1 MANPPI
7 GNNIIEGVLGVCTL
21 NFNSVDLGKTIDETT
36 VEYVEDI
43 KDILFAQDGTQ
54 PYDKIPTGQA
64 YLVTAML
71 GQLTITR
78 LKEVMRGIT
87 QSGGAGNSAKYGRDI
102 YRSGR
107 ENFAQQLI
115 LTRVD
120 SDGNASA
127 NPLYRLLFFK
137 AMPIIT
143 GSIPYGPDTQRGLE
157 VQFYCFYDE
166 TNEGIGY
173 SGYAS
178 SVGL

>member
-1 MANPPI
+1 MAANPPI
-7 GNNIIEGVLGVCTL
+7 GNNIIEGPLGVVVID
-21 NFNSVDLGKTIDETT
+21 FNNIYMGKTIDEVT
-36 VEYVEDI
+36 VEYIEDI
-43 KDILFAQDGTQ
+43 KDILYAQDGTQ

-64 YLVTAML
+64 YQVTATF
-71 GQLTITR
+71 GEQTITR

-87 QSGGAGNSAKYGRDI
+87 QSGGGNSAAYGRDI

-107 ENFAQQLI
+107 ENFAKELV

-120 SDGNASA
+120 SEGNASA
-127 NPLYRLLFFK
+127 NPFFRWLFYK

-143 GSIPYGPDTQRGLE
+143 GSIVYGPDTQRGME

-166 TNEGIGY
+166 TKEAFGY

>member
-7 GNNIIEGVLGVCTL
+7 GNNFWEGPLGVCL
-21 NFNSVDLGKTIDETT
+21 FEYNGVDLGKTIDEATI
-36 VEYVEDI
+36 EYVEDI
-43 KDILFAQDGTQ
+43 KDILYAQDGTQ

-64 YLVTAML
+64 YLITATFGQITIDLLESLFRGVTA
-71 GQLTITR
+71 
-78 LKEVMRGIT
+78 
-87 QSGGAGNSAKYGRDI
+87 SGGGNSAKLGRDI

-107 ENFAQQLI
+107 ENFTHALN

-120 SDGNASA
+120 SDGNESA
-127 NPLYRLLFFK
+127 DLLFRLHMFL

-143 GSIPYGPDTQRGLE
+143 GNIMYGPDTQRGIE

-166 TNEGIGY
+166 TNEAFGY